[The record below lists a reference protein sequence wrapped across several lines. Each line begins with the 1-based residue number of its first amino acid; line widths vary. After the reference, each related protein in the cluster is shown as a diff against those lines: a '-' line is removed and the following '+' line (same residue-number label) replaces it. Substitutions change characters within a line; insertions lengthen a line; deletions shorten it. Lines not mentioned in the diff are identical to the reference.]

1 MTFISNFFLKLY
13 SRKSG
18 VTYMPKKPRVRKLM
32 DGQHVIGSKR
42 TLKSARQ
49 YFCHIF

>member
-32 DGQHVIGSKR
+32 DGQHVSMLAWEQKN
-42 TLKSARQ
+42 A
-49 YFCHIF
+49 